1 MLGPQLQLKEINQDK
16 NTKLKDLGL
25 IVKLKRYLFKKM
37 ICNKLQKAWKRNKF
51 KH

>member
-1 MLGPQLQLKEINQDK
+1 MLGPQLQLKEINKDK

-25 IVKLKRYLFKKM
+25 IVKLKRHLFKKM
-37 ICNKLQKAWKRNKF
+37 ICNKLQKAWKSNKF